1 VESSKVELGSRDER
15 SESGH
20 EIQRLQHPVG
30 RAVPEWVFVLVDE
43 VAVGAEFIVNG
54 LAKTN
59 VDMVRAKIKNIPG
72 RSEL

>member
-1 VESSKVELGSRDER
+1 
-15 SESGH
+15 
-20 EIQRLQHPVG
+20 
-30 RAVPEWVFVLVDE
+30 VFVLVDE

-59 VDMVRAKIKNIPG
+59 VDMARAKIKNTPG